1 MNQEKIGKF
10 IAECRKH
17 KNMTQSEL
25 AEKLGVTDKS
35 IGNWENGRNMPDL
48 SLFKPLC
55 AELDITINELLSGE
69 RIKKEK
75 YQERFEENIINTI
88 DYSTKKINI
97 SNNTLGIALIV
108 LGILISI
115 TAMTIFPSDSS
126 WGSIYSVIGGLIS
139 LIGINKLLNK
149 ISITKKIIINI
160 CYIILLLIVLFTI
173 DYISVVSLHQIP
185 RFCTIK
191 TSNDLVYVCENSFY
205 NVYRINTNTPNEY
218 IIVDTKKEYTM
229 DTVPVSPF
237 NRTKSGIDNIIKY
250 KNKYIG
256 NNSNTGNL
264 IRSLPLS
271 EYGYVFEI
279 DSKDLGLI
287 INYNITDW
295 YINENHYLEK
305 SIIYNS
311 VSFFLL
317 IDNLQYIKYNFSG
330 TSYQVKRDSL
340 EKNFPNY
347 KDISSKNINK
357 KAYNKYVE
365 NKIND
370 IDFIDKCFAKIT
382 S

>member
-1 MNQEKIGKF
+1 
-10 IAECRKH
+10 
-17 KNMTQSEL
+17 
-25 AEKLGVTDKS
+25 
-35 IGNWENGRNMPDL
+35 
-48 SLFKPLC
+48 
-55 AELDITINELLSGE
+55 
-69 RIKKEK
+69 
-75 YQERFEENIINTI
+75 
-88 DYSTKKINI
+88 
-97 SNNTLGIALIV
+97 
-108 LGILISI
+108 
-115 TAMTIFPSDSS
+115 
-126 WGSIYSVIGGLIS
+126 
-139 LIGINKLLNK
+139 
-149 ISITKKIIINI
+149 
-160 CYIILLLIVLFTI
+160 
-173 DYISVVSLHQIP
+173 
-185 RFCTIK
+185 
-191 TSNDLVYVCENSFY
+191 
-205 NVYRINTNTPNEY
+205 
-218 IIVDTKKEYTM
+218 M